1 MTSHLEDQIN
11 DIEDEMFAR
20 KKRIIE
26 IKDELN
32 KTGEW
37 RVLKRAKLLREFAE
51 LVALDAP
58 R

>member
-11 DIEDEMFAR
+11 EVEDEMFAR

-32 KTGEW
+32 RTGEW

-51 LVALDAP
+51 LVVLDAP